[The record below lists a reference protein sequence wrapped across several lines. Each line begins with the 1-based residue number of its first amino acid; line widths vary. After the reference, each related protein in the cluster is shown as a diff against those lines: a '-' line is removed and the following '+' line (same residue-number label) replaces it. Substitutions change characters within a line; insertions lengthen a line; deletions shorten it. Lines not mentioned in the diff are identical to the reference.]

1 VSLITRPSQIMAT
14 DMGGNPGS
22 RERSQSA
29 LSSPI
34 GFDPGRMEAWRPA
47 LIAFYRQESPWM
59 SQKLENLQR
68 GDPFTDYDI
77 HAIKGL
83 QAALKVAA

>member
-1 VSLITRPSQIMAT
+1 MAT
-14 DMGGNPGS
+14 L
-22 RERSQSA
+22 A
-29 LSSPI
+29 LKTVEQ
-34 GFDPGRMEAWRPA
+34 GFEAWRPA